1 MNLPVGHACAEEG
14 DEDSDDDESDVG
26 EEEPEDGLA
35 ELAALPPPPLHKL
48 KVATL
53 LLYFSAEGSSIS
65 QVWRICTGWSTGRGQ
80 PFVKKNLNVVT

>member
-35 ELAALPPPPLHKL
+35 ELAALPSPPLHKL

-53 LLYFSAEGSSIS
+53 FLYFSAEGPS
-65 QVWRICTGWSTGRGQ
+65 
-80 PFVKKNLNVVT
+80 VKFG